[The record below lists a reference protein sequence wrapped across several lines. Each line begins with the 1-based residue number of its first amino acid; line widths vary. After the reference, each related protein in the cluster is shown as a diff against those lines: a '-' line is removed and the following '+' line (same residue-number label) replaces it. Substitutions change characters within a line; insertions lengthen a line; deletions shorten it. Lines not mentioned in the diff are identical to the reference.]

1 MREATSATQIKTD
14 ANVPINMLISKQK
27 MHKNELSISSSA
39 FTHIERQKKRQ
50 VRPIMTLYDTK

>member
-27 MHKNELSISSSA
+27 KHKNELSISSSA
-39 FTHIERQKKRQ
+39 FTHIERQKNAKFG
-50 VRPIMTLYDTK
+50 P